1 MKVSILIPTKNE
13 PHITELVKEIHKTLK
28 INHEIIIIEKSS
40 KIPKVKNALVIK
52 QKSNGLGQAVLEGLQ
67 HATGDVIVTMDG
79 DGSHRPED
87 LPKLIEGLNQA
98 DIVIGS
104 RFVEGAA
111 TKDKTH
117 RKVISFLFRKFASVI
132 LGLKIKDS
140 MSGVIVVRKK
150 VYGKLRLNP
159 LGYKINL
166 EILHKSKNR
175 FNVVEVPITFQK
187 RKSGKPKSGIKE
199 ALRTIIFIMELRL
212 GLR

>member
-1 MKVSILIPTKNE
+1 MKISILIPTNNE
-13 PHITELVKEIHKTLK
+13 PYITELVKEIHKTLK
-28 INHEIIIIEKSS
+28 INHEIIIIEKSG

-79 DGSHRPED
+79 DGSHMPED
-87 LPKLIEGLNQA
+87 IPKLIEGLNQA

-104 RFVEGAA
+104 RFVKGAA

-117 RKVISFLFRKFASVI
+117 RKLISFLFRKFASAI
-132 LGLKIKDS
+132 LSLKIKDS
-140 MSGVIVVRKK
+140 MSGFTVVRKK
-150 VYGKLRLNP
+150 VYGKLRLTP
-159 LGYKINL
+159 LGYKINM
-166 EILHKSKNR
+166 EIIYKAKKR
-175 FNVVEVPITFQK
+175 FRAVEVPITFQK